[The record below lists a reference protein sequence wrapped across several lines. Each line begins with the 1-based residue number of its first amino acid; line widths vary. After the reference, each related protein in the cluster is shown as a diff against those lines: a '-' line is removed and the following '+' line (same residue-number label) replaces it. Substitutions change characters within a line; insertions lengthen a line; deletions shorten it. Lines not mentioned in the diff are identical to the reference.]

1 LAPLKK
7 SLNLLPA
14 HKGEHFRLTA
24 ERFATDLEQFMFVS
38 LVCRRKI
45 DAINQLLRYSTEAQN
60 AIALAHGARSLVE
73 HVAVQAEIT
82 RALNQFGEQIKGQTD
97 GVRINDAMSK
107 AEEYLTRCYFGKSP
121 KVERNK
127 SQQAIHIHDCIDT
140 LEVESPGLSESYDF
154 LCEFVHPNH
163 GSNSLVSSSNGVR
176 LELF

>member
-60 AIALAHGARSLVE
+60 AIALAHGVKIISR
-73 HVAVQAEIT
+73 
-82 RALNQFGEQIKGQTD
+82 
-97 GVRINDAMSK
+97 
-107 AEEYLTRCYFGKSP
+107 TRCRSSGDYARTKS
-121 KVERNK
+121 VWG
-127 SQQAIHIHDCIDT
+127 AD
-140 LEVESPGLSESYDF
+140 
-154 LCEFVHPNH
+154 
-163 GSNSLVSSSNGVR
+163 
-176 LELF
+176 